1 MTNGVPHISICI
13 ATYQRP
19 LWLGDLLRALV
30 SQQTNGEFTFEIV
43 VTDNDTAESGREVVA
58 VQSAASQVPIS
69 YSVEPRRSIAYARN
83 EGLARAS
90 GSQIAFIDDD
100 ELPCADWLLRLFR
113 ALRQYKVAAVLGP
126 VRPRFQEGAPRWVIK
141 GGFYDRPEHE
151 TGHEMPWTEC
161 RTGNVLFDRRI
172 IAGLDPVFSP
182 EFGTGGSDVDFF
194 RRMTLAGHRFIWCNE
209 AIVHEIVP
217 PNRWKRSVM
226 MRRALL
232 RGRNS
237 LRHPQGRWVRL
248 AKAVVAIPLYCLA
261 LPFFAVAGHHV
272 LMRYLIKLCD
282 HVGRLLAALGIT
294 PVRERA
300 M

>member
-1 MTNGVPHISICI
+1 MMNGAPHISICV

-19 LWLGDLLRALV
+19 LWLGELLRALIG
-30 SQQTNGEFTFEIV
+30 QETKGEFTFEIV
-43 VTDNDTAESGREVVA
+43 VTDNDAAQSGREVVA
-58 VQSAASQVPIS
+58 GHGAASRIPIS

-90 GSQIAFIDDD
+90 GSLIAFIDDD
-100 ELPCADWLLRLFR
+100 ELPCGDWLLQLFH
-113 ALRQYKVAAVLGP
+113 ALRAYKVAGVLGP
-126 VRPRFQEGAPRWVIK
+126 VRPRFQTGAPRWVIK

-151 TGHEMPWTEC
+151 TGYEMPWTEC
-161 RTGNVLFDRRI
+161 RTGNVLFDRQI

-194 RRMTLAGHRFIWCNE
+194 RRMTMAGHRFIWCNE

-217 PNRWKRSVM
+217 PNRWKRTVL

-237 LRHPQGRWVRL
+237 LRHPQGRSRRL
-248 AKAVVAIPLYCLA
+248 IKAVIAIPLYA
-261 LPFFAVAGHHV
+261 L
-272 LMRYLIKLCD
+272 LCPSS
-282 HVGRLLAALGIT
+282 LS
-294 PVRERA
+294 PVTIS
-300 M
+300 

>member
-1 MTNGVPHISICI
+1 MNATPHISICV

-19 LWLGDLLRALV
+19 LWLGELLRRLV
-30 SQQTNGEFTFEIV
+30 GQQTNGEFTFEIV
-43 VTDNDTAESGREVVA
+43 VTDNDAAQSAREVVA
-58 VQSAASQVPIS
+58 VHGAASQIPLV
-69 YSVEPRRSIAYARN
+69 YSVESRRSISYARN

-90 GSQIAFIDDD
+90 GGLIAFVDDD
-100 ELPCADWLLRLFR
+100 ELPCADWLLQLFH
-113 ALRQYKVAAVLGP
+113 ALQSHKVAGVLGP
-126 VRPRFQEGAPRWVIK
+126 VRPHFEAGAPGWVIK

-151 TGHEMPWTEC
+151 TGYEMPWTEC
-161 RTGNVLFDRRI
+161 RTGNVLLDRRI

-194 RRMTLAGHRFIWCNE
+194 RRMTLAGHRFVWCNE

-217 PNRWKRSVM
+217 PNRWKRTVL

-237 LRHPQGRWVRL
+237 LRHPQGRWRRL
-248 AKAVVAIPLYCLA
+248 IKAVIAIPLYALA
-261 LPFFAVAGHHV
+261 LPFLAIAGHHL
-272 LMRYLIKLCD
+272 LMRYVIKLCD
-282 HVGRLLAALGIT
+282 HVGRLLAAIGIT

>member
-1 MTNGVPHISICI
+1 
-13 ATYQRP
+13 
-19 LWLGDLLRALV
+19 
-30 SQQTNGEFTFEIV
+30 
-43 VTDNDTAESGREVVA
+43 
-58 VQSAASQVPIS
+58 
-69 YSVEPRRSIAYARN
+69 
-83 EGLARAS
+83 
-90 GSQIAFIDDD
+90 
-100 ELPCADWLLRLFR
+100 
-113 ALRQYKVAAVLGP
+113 
-126 VRPRFQEGAPRWVIK
+126 
-141 GGFYDRPEHE
+141 
-151 TGHEMPWTEC
+151 
-161 RTGNVLFDRRI
+161 
-172 IAGLDPVFSP
+172 VFSP

-261 LPFFAVAGHHV
+261 LPFFAVAGHHI

-282 HVGRLLAALGIT
+282 HVGRLLAALGI
-294 PVRERA
+294 
-300 M
+300 